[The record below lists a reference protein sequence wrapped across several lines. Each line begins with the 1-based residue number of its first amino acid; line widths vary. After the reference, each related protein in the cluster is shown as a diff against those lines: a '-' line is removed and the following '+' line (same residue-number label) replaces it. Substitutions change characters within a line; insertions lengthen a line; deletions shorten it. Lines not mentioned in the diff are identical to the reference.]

1 MEFWL
6 HKRGRRVRVWG
17 RIRREKMSREVRSR
31 QRCSADTKW
40 KEGMERDGVSR
51 WTRALY
57 RWCLMTV
64 TKKNLKQ
71 EFLKLES

>member
-1 MEFWL
+1 M
-6 HKRGRRVRVWG
+6 K
-17 RIRREKMSREVRSR
+17 
-31 QRCSADTKW
+31 SAPDRDAVLTQKW

-57 RWCLMTV
+57 RWRLMTV
-64 TKKNLKQ
+64 VKKNLKQ